1 MTRFVSFGETM
12 LRLSPSGQLRL
23 PQAIPGRLEVTLAGA
38 ELNVAGSLA
47 MLGAEARYVTAL
59 PEGPLGDTVVSALR
73 ALGIDTGPISR
84 VEQGRLGLVF
94 VENGANQRPSRV
106 VYDRQG
112 SAMSLT
118 PAATYDWKTIFSGA
132 DWLHVTGITPALS
145 ECAAR
150 ATLEAVR
157 GGQAAGLTVSCDLN
171 FRSKLWRWDTEQSPR
186 ALARHVM
193 CEILPH
199 VDLLVTNEE
208 DCGNVLDIYPEMDAE
223 GGPLDATAYPDLAR
237 QVVERFP
244 NLRMVATTLRESLS
258 ASHNNWG
265 AMLYDAATDRAC
277 FAPQQEGNYRPYE
290 IHNLVDRVGG
300 GDAFAAGLMFGLSSV
315 KYARPEAAVA
325 FAVAASCLAHS
336 ISGDI
341 NYSSLEEV
349 EALLSGEIAGRV
361 VR

>member
-1 MTRFVSFGETM
+1 
-12 LRLSPSGQLRL
+12 
-23 PQAIPGRLEVTLAGA
+23 
-38 ELNVAGSLA
+38 
-47 MLGAEARYVTAL
+47 
-59 PEGPLGDTVVSALR
+59 
-73 ALGIDTGPISR
+73 
-84 VEQGRLGLVF
+84 
-94 VENGANQRPSRV
+94 
-106 VYDRQG
+106 
-112 SAMSLT
+112 MSLT
-118 PAATYDWKTIFSGA
+118 PAETYDWKTIFFGSRLAPRHRHHTRPLGGA
-132 DWLHVTGITPALS
+132 PQGQP
-145 ECAAR
+145 
-150 ATLEAVR
+150 LEAVR

-171 FRSKLWRWDTEQSPR
+171 FRSKLWRWDAEQSPR
-186 ALARHVM
+186 ELARHVM
-193 CEILPH
+193 YEILPH

-223 GGPLDATAYPDLAR
+223 GGSLDVTTYPDLAR
-237 QVVERFP
+237 QVVEQFP

-265 AMLYDAATDRAC
+265 AMLYEAATDRAC

-341 NYSSLEEV
+341 NYSSFEEV